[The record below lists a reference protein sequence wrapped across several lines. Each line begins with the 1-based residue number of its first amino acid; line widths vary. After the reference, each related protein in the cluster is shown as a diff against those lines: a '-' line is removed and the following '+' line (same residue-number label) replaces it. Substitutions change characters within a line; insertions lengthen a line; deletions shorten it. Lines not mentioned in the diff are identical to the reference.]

1 MAHVFIVNQ
10 DTLKY
15 HLNYLFAGTGAKD
28 LKINFLQDQ
37 TNNNIRSEKLLC
49 GMIADISRIRI
60 GDKILFYLQANKNH
74 DGMFFGSF
82 EATSEAFIDNENY
95 PTGLTKYKFLP
106 FRITIKPYE
115 VYSKGA
121 TERNCLDSL
130 KDIEH
135 PYQMCWSL
143 IYRKLKGNRGC
154 TMITDYEYESI
165 MKKIRLEN
173 DNKKLSSNSF
183 SYDENTNTI
192 IPSLEKD
199 KYEGKKEKIDITK
212 RLIYKFSTNHAF
224 EAHLQAYIM
233 QNLDKDVCSPL
244 IEKKDLPIKWIGNE
258 VSCGVG
264 MQSIDCMFIQ
274 EDLSNVYFNVCE
286 LKDGYI
292 LEEPNI
298 DNQKLKYINWIKDYL
313 STLYKKNII
322 IIPIIIARK
331 NERKS
336 NKTIQYLNEIKEKT
350 HLMNLKY
357 VDFTINK
364 SKNNII
370 FESEDYDV

>member
-1 MAHVFIVNQ
+1 
-10 DTLKY
+10 
-15 HLNYLFAGTGAKD
+15 
-28 LKINFLQDQ
+28 
-37 TNNNIRSEKLLC
+37 
-49 GMIADISRIRI
+49 
-60 GDKILFYLQANKNH
+60 
-74 DGMFFGSF
+74 
-82 EATSEAFIDNENY
+82 
-95 PTGLTKYKFLP
+95 
-106 FRITIKPYE
+106 
-115 VYSKGA
+115 
-121 TERNCLDSL
+121 
-130 KDIEH
+130 
-135 PYQMCWSL
+135 
-143 IYRKLKGNRGC
+143 
-154 TMITDYEYESI
+154 MITDYEYESI

-298 DNQKLKYINWIKDYL
+298 DNQILKYINWIKDYL
-313 STLYKKNII
+313 SPLYKKNII